1 MFEKEKNFL
10 IEFGILA
17 ESTAR
22 HSRPQ
27 RARAACAA
35 QPTGATTQRIH
46 GRAPRSGSKLD
57 PIAPDPPR

>member
-10 IEFGILA
+10 IEFGISA

-22 HSRPQ
+22 PSRPQ
-27 RARAACAA
+27 RARAACTA
-35 QPTGATTQRIH
+35 QRIH
-46 GRAPRSGSKLD
+46 GRAPRSGSKPD